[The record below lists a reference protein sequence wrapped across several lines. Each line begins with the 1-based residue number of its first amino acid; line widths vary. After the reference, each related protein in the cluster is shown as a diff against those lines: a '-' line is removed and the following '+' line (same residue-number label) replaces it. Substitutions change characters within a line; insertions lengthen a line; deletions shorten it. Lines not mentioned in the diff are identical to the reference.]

1 MSILGEVYY
10 DKLTPSYNMEGWMRA
25 ERYDFCEDFCESM
38 TDKKGGILSRIT
50 AVMMSIL
57 A

>member
-25 ERYDFCEDFCESM
+25 ERYDFCEDFCVSM
-38 TDKKGGILSRIT
+38 TDKMGGILSRIT